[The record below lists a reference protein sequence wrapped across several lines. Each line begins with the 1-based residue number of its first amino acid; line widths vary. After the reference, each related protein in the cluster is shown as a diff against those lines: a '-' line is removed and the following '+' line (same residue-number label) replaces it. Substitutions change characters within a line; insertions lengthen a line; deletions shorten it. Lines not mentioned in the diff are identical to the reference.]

1 MSEIQTQSVT
11 PAPQVVF
18 TTGGTVQAGN
28 GIYLARRADDEL
40 LALCRQAVFAYILT
54 ARQLGKSSLMMRTV
68 ERLHSEGI
76 RTVIIDLTA
85 IGVNVSADEWYLGL
99 LATMEE
105 QLMFETDIV
114 EWWRARQ
121 HLGQTQRLTMF
132 FEEVL
137 LSEVKE
143 PVVVFVDEIDTTLS
157 LKFTDDFFA
166 AIRYFYNA
174 RAQNHDLARLS
185 FVLIGVATPGDLIK
199 DEQRTPFNIGHRVE
213 LTDFTFAEA
222 LPLADG
228 FRLSA
233 PEAEQLLRWVLK
245 WTSGHPYLTQ
255 RLCRAL
261 AEENRSSWTE
271 AAVDEV
277 VARTFFGER
286 SEQDNNLQFVRDM
299 LTKRAP
305 DRDGVLTVYSEVIEG
320 RVPVPDE
327 EQSLIK
333 SHLKLSGVV
342 RRENSELKLRNAI
355 YGHVFDRK
363 WVSEHQPVN
372 WMRRLVRIGSAILG
386 ILMLLSIPLAIY
398 AFYQASQANQ
408 ARTKAEEALKQ
419 VRLEREYAL
428 EQERKAK
435 EAQDRERAQKEALA
449 SDQAELQA
457 LINQLQ
463 QQSGDSYEPL
473 SKKLQRLLDAQKKLS
488 DQQRTAAARA
498 QSESDKLRAALNTV
512 QGELQ
517 QTKNELTACRR
528 NLNPKMQLKGN

>member
-1 MSEIQTQSVT
+1 MPEIQTQS
-11 PAPQVVF
+11 PASSFVF

-28 GIYLARRADDEL
+28 GLYLARCADDEL
-40 LALCRQAVFAYILT
+40 LALCRRAVFAYILT

-68 ERLHSEGI
+68 ERLHSAGI
-76 RTVIIDLTA
+76 RTAIIDLTA

-99 LATMEE
+99 LATLEE
-105 QLMFETDIV
+105 QLRLETDLV

-137 LSEVKE
+137 LSEVRE

-174 RAQNHDLARLS
+174 RAQDPDLARLS

-228 FRLSA
+228 FRLPA
-233 PEAEQLLRWVLK
+233 PEARQLLEWVLK

-261 AEENRSSWTE
+261 AAADRSDWTE
-271 AAVDEV
+271 AAVDEI

-305 DRDGVLTVYSEVIEG
+305 DRDGVLAVYSAVIKG

-327 EQSLIK
+327 EQSLVK

-342 RRENSELKLRNAI
+342 RRESSELKLRNAI

-363 WVSEHQPVN
+363 WISEHQPVN
-372 WMRRLVRIGSAILG
+372 WARRLVRIGLAMISV
-386 ILMLLSIPLAIY
+386 LMLLAIPLAIF
-398 AFYQASQANQ
+398 AFYQASQAQKAFGQADQ
-408 ARTKAEEALKQ
+408 ARKLAEDRRQLAEEQKQIAEEAQ
-419 VRLEREYAL
+419 NRERE
-428 EQERKAK
+428 
-435 EAQDRERAQKEALA
+435 QKEALA
-449 SDQAELQA
+449 RDQDELQA

-463 QQSGDSYEPL
+463 QQSGDGYEPL
-473 SKKLQRLLDAQKKLS
+473 SRKLQRLLDAQKKLYE
-488 DQQRTAAARA
+488 QQRSVAARA
-498 QSESDKLRAALNTV
+498 QSEADRLRTTLKAV
-512 QGELQ
+512 QDELQ
-517 QTKNELTACRR
+517 QTKNELLMCRR
-528 NLNPKMQLKGN
+528 SLFPPKKK